1 MICMADTYYPP
12 RCFLPLTDPSGLTAA
27 VSSKT
32 SKTMFPTVCPLK
44 CVDNSFYISNLQAN
58 IEYLQ
63 MDDSVPAVLLSFLPR
78 VSLKYM

>member
-1 MICMADTYYPP
+1 
-12 RCFLPLTDPSGLTAA
+12 
-27 VSSKT
+27 
-32 SKTMFPTVCPLK
+32 MFPTVCPLK
-44 CVDNSFYISNLQAN
+44 CVDNTFYISNLQAN